1 MIVTQGV
8 TDAMA
13 VRMTGAIEWGP
24 TERGRRIPSR
34 SVLDTLSARPDAEG
48 MKIEIDVLGVREL
61 DALLA
66 AAEKRRTVLARRRPA
81 AAVRQELIAFAASQG
96 YAIEELVGTPAA
108 STPRSAAAPAR
119 KRKRAKAAVKYRDPD
134 NRRNTWS
141 GRGRTPR
148 WLAEKI
154 RRGHNAAD
162 FLIPGLARPT
172 AKKSAPIGKRTV
184 FKQG

>member
-1 MIVTQGV
+1 
-8 TDAMA
+8 
-13 VRMTGAIEWGP
+13 
-24 TERGRRIPSR
+24 
-34 SVLDTLSARPDAEG
+34 
-48 MKIEIDVLGVREL
+48 MKIEIDALGVREL

-66 AAEKRRTVLARRRPA
+66 AAEKRKTVLARRRPL
-81 AAVRQELIAFAASQG
+81 AAVRQDLIAFAASQG
-96 YAIEELVGTPAA
+96 YAIEELIGTPPPATA
-108 STPRSAAAPAR
+108 RNAVAPTR

-141 GRGRTPR
+141 GRGRMPR
-148 WLAEKI
+148 WLAEKT